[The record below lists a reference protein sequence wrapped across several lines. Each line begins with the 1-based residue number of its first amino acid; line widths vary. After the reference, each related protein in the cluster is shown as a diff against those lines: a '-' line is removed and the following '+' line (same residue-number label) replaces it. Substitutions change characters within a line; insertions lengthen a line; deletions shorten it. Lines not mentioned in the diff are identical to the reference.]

1 MPTYIKDLTYLTHTV
16 LRVKHQLKV
25 VEEPVIPS
33 NQSKLTV
40 SIVRTNSG
48 STADGGTEY
57 LTLKINGQTVY
68 DQGRSA
74 IPDVPAYGSDE
85 VFTQTHYVPHN
96 SSGGGSFKVSVS
108 YKCDLFEEGGVFTFL
123 LYGTT
128 ATASLSGNLTPID
141 LSAPTITALNV
152 SANRYGKEA
161 SAVIIAEHSS
171 YPLTNIQF
179 TLSGLTFEQ
188 AYHRRS
194 VIYGSEYKQQS
205 DGTYKLTV
213 TFTDDLTSHVEKLIN
228 LDTTYDIAPLDS
240 GGKFGY
246 TLTVTAPNSQ
256 TTTVSGTL
264 AVPQKVTGISCEN
277 SIDLKQDT
285 AEKLEYTVEPYNAEL
300 TAVEFQSSDASVAS
314 VDENGLITALS
325 SGMATITVTTV
336 DGGFSDSC
344 IVSVFNTDVFPQLSE
359 LTVLTVKDISKLSFA
374 CNFLRGKLIESG
386 TEVPVFVSVACEGRS
401 HPVAEIRTLLEA
413 IETNCQ
419 TLKASAESAGASTDS
434 LPEPQSIEKQNINW
448 YTVINEWIVFLN
460 ELNQKL
466 N

>member
-1 MPTYIKDLTYLTHTV
+1 MPTYIKDLSYSMHSV
-16 LRVKHQLKV
+16 VRVKHQLKV

-48 STADGGTEY
+48 SAADGGQEE
-57 LTLKINGQTVY
+57 LTLKVNGGTVFN
-68 DQGRSA
+68 RI
-74 IPDVPAYGSDE
+74 IPNTPQVPANGSDE
-85 VFTQTHYVPHN
+85 VFTQIYYVSHN
-96 SSGGGSFKVSVS
+96 SSGGGSFTVSVD
-108 YKCDLFEEGGVFTFL
+108 YKCDFIEGWGMFSQYWTF
-123 LYGTT
+123 
-128 ATASLSGNLTPID
+128 ASCEMTQSLTPID
-141 LSAPTITALNV
+141 QSAPTITALNV

-161 SAVIIAEHSS
+161 SAVLIAEHSS

-179 TLSGLTFEQ
+179 TLSGLTFAQ

-213 TFTDDLTSHVEKLIN
+213 TFTDDLTNHVEKLIN
-228 LDTTYDIAPLDS
+228 LDTTDDIAPFDS
-240 GGKFGY
+240 GGKYGY
-246 TLTVTAPNSQ
+246 TLTVTAQNNK

-264 AVPQKVTGISCEN
+264 SVPQKVTGISCES
-277 SIDLKQDT
+277 SIDLKQAT

-300 TAVEFQSSDASVAS
+300 TAVEFQSSDTSVAS
-314 VDENGLITALS
+314 VDESGLITALS

-336 DGGFSDSC
+336 DGSFSASC

-359 LTVLTVKDISKLSFA
+359 LTVLTAKDISRLSFA
-374 CNFLRGKLIESG
+374 CNFLRGKLIEGG
-386 TEVPVFVSVACEGRS
+386 TEVPVFVPVACEGRS

-419 TLKASAESAGASTDS
+419 TLKASAASAGASTDS
-434 LPEPQSIEKQNINW
+434 LSENQSIEKQNINW